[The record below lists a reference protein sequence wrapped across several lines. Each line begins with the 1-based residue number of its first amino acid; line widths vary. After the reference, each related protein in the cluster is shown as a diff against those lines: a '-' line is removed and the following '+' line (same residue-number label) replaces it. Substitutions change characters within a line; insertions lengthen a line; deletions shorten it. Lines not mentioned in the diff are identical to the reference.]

1 MQKYL
6 GDLLRDLSVDMAHD
20 EIPVSEIDGPAARR
34 SSSPKKKTSAA
45 SR

>member
-6 GDLLRDLSVDMAHD
+6 VDLLRYLSVDMAHD
-20 EIPVSEIDGPAARR
+20 EIPVSEINGPAARR
-34 SSSPKKKTSAA
+34 ASSRQKTTT